1 VLPSLRRLFGIVREE
16 FELRNVMPARLFYCR
31 RDAERRTGSRPA
43 SRPPIAGP
51 SPSVARLSDS

>member
-1 VLPSLRRLFGIVREE
+1 LFGIVREE

-31 RDAERRTGSRPA
+31 RDAERRTSSRPV